1 MSINDSITIPK
12 LYGSGITSAWAN
24 AMQAALG
31 GGTPAQPA
39 KFTVFY
45 DTVSGTFKARNGT
58 TGAITYNDADFI
70 DVVNPA
76 LLACTT
82 GGRVHV
88 AQSCTGAVFASP
100 IQILQ
105 DATWLTLEAGT
116 SLVNTGAGDGVQI
129 GDSTHTVNY
138 SGIDGMGGSW
148 INRAVNGATNG
159 IHLYD
164 AHVCIVRNINVNNH
178 DNSALKIER
187 SWESRVYDCDLRANG
202 GDYIIDIDG
211 INGNQS
217 NNLYIAHNWIRGG
230 AIANI
235 DVTGWAPE
243 NILLYHNGITDG
255 VNGVVVH
262 DAGKISIINNY
273 FEANTD
279 KNIYLQG
286 DTFELVSPRVLD
298 NWINIFDAADYGVYI
313 GDTDSALI
321 QQNHFTL
328 TDGPCIGIYVAAAAT
343 KATIWPNTLASGV
356 TNTIVD
362 TASLKVNGE
371 HQIEIIAGDYEGK
384 LVDNAGWETSGAC
397 VFTFDPDL
405 FPPIISIK
413 LRSMM
418 YAGAHPAL
426 VYTKLYNATH
436 AADVAG
442 AQNVTIAH
450 STWENLTTADF
461 KAQIPTGPHDYTLMY
476 VMDTNNGYVGRVALI
491 VQTN

>member
-1 MSINDSITIPK
+1 MSIDDSITTTK
-12 LYGSGITSAWAN
+12 VLGSKIMPAWAN
-24 AMQAALG
+24 AMQAAMG

-45 DTVSGTFKARNGT
+45 DAVSGTFKARNGT

-88 AQSCTGAVFASP
+88 SASCTGATFADP

-105 DATWLTLEAGT
+105 DATWLTIEPGV
-116 SLVNTGAGDGVQI
+116 SLVHTGAADAMEI
-129 GDSTHTVNY
+129 GDSTHPVY
-138 SGIDGMGGSW
+138 YCGVEGSRGAW
-148 INRAVNGATNG
+148 INRGATGGVCG
-159 IHLYD
+159 IHVYD
-164 AHVCIVRNINVNNH
+164 GHVCEIRDLNVDHFSTAAVKLERAWETHVQNCRLIGRGTY
-178 DNSALKIER
+178 AL
-187 SWESRVYDCDLRANG
+187 SLAG
-202 GDYIIDIDG
+202 TA
-211 INGNQS
+211 GNQT
-217 NNLYIAHNWIRGG
+217 NNSYINNNFIAGG
-230 AIANI
+230 TTSVV
-235 DVTGWAPE
+235 DVTGAAPE
-243 NILLYHNGITDG
+243 NVIIYHNGISDG
-255 VNGVVVH
+255 VNGVTVH
-262 DAGKISIINNY
+262 DAANILIYHNY

-286 DTFELVSPRVLD
+286 NTTELKAPRVRD
-298 NWINIFDAADYGVYI
+298 NWINILAAADYGIYV
-313 GDTDSALI
+313 DDAESAII
-321 QQNHFTL
+321 QGNSITQSGGACT
-328 TDGPCIGIYVAAAAT
+328 GIYLTANAT
-343 KATIWPNTLASGV
+343 NATVWPNFLDAGV
-356 TNTIVD
+356 TNTYAN
-362 TASLKVNGE
+362 TASLKVNAE
-371 HQIEIIAGDYEGK
+371 DQIEIIAGDYEGK

-418 YAGAHPAL
+418 YAGVHPAL